1 MRSSTIVSTPGKE
14 RAMSRHEQK
23 TQTRQR
29 ILEAAGRSF
38 RRGGFGGIGVDG
50 LSKEAGVTSGAFY
63 THFDSKTAAFR
74 EAVVQGVTDVVD
86 AVQQLQAEHPQDWW
100 SRFVRF
106 YLHERRKCDLADSC
120 GLQSLTSEVARAD
133 ENSKAAFTQEMLRVA
148 AALVAGDQDRHA
160 PGSIAEAYAALGA
173 LIGSVTLARAVSDA
187 AIARQI
193 ATATEH
199 SLLAGQLEPRART
212 PARRARKNTA

>member
-1 MRSSTIVSTPGKE
+1 
-14 RAMSRHEQK
+14 MSRHEQK
-23 TQTRQR
+23 LQTRQR

-63 THFDSKTAAFR
+63 THFESKSAAFR
-74 EAVVQGVTDVVD
+74 EAVVQGVTDVVN
-86 AVQQLQAEHPQDWW
+86 AMQELQAKHPQDWW
-100 SRFVRF
+100 PRFVRF

-120 GLQSLTSEVARAD
+120 GLQSLSSEVARAD
-133 ENSKAAFTQEMLRVA
+133 DQSRAAFMEEMMRVA
-148 AALVAGDQDRHA
+148 AQIVAGDQDPLA
-160 PGSIAEAYAALGA
+160 PGSMAEAYAALGA

-187 AIARQI
+187 TVARQI

-199 SLLAGQLEPRART
+199 SLLAGQGEPPVARVRAS
-212 PARRARKNTA
+212 RAKSKLAK